1 MGGYGHAPNGFH
13 SSPGRN
19 GSTVMR
25 RPGGGVAG
33 FHDPGRGLD
42 VHRNLGGG
50 RTAIHEGPDHSRVVA
65 YGHGRG
71 FVQRPYSFHGHEYAR
86 RDFYGHGFY
95 HGGFYGRYYF
105 RGGYIN
111 PYFPRFYFG
120 VGFYGWA
127 YNPWAYPVG
136 WGWGWGGAPWYG
148 YYGPWFA
155 PYPMYAGP
163 AFWLTDYMIAASLQ
177 DAYQARMDAQA
188 EAEGFPPL
196 EAGQGLSPEV
206 KDQIAEEVKRQI
218 ALENAEA
225 QNGRTQE
232 PDPAS
237 SSIQRSLTDGIK
249 HVFIAGQNLDVVDS
263 NGNEC
268 ALSEGDALQLI
279 PGGDPNASAVNLAVM
294 ASKGGRECGRGSVV
308 SVNLPDLQEMQNH
321 MRQTIDAGMLELQKK
336 QGTGGLPPAPAS
348 ALAPPNE
355 SVLALNA
362 PPPPTDSEI
371 ASQIQ
376 QTYTSADQAEREAL
390 GGAPAPTSS
399 LSPAPV
405 YSAPVAPQGPP
416 PTVTMGQTP
425 AQVIGM
431 LGRPTNVVDLGIK
444 KIYIYPQMK
453 VTFIGDR
460 VTDVN

>member
-1 MGGYGHAPNGFH
+1 
-13 SSPGRN
+13 
-19 GSTVMR
+19 MR

-163 AFWLTDYMIAASLQ
+163 AFWLPIT
-177 DAYQARMDAQA
+177 
-188 EAEGFPPL
+188 
-196 EAGQGLSPEV
+196 
-206 KDQIAEEVKRQI
+206 
-218 ALENAEA
+218 
-225 QNGRTQE
+225 
-232 PDPAS
+232 
-237 SSIQRSLTDGIK
+237 
-249 HVFIAGQNLDVVDS
+249 
-263 NGNEC
+263 
-268 ALSEGDALQLI
+268 
-279 PGGDPNASAVNLAVM
+279 
-294 ASKGGRECGRGSVV
+294 
-308 SVNLPDLQEMQNH
+308 
-321 MRQTIDAGMLELQKK
+321 
-336 QGTGGLPPAPAS
+336 
-348 ALAPPNE
+348 
-355 SVLALNA
+355 
-362 PPPPTDSEI
+362 
-371 ASQIQ
+371 
-376 QTYTSADQAEREAL
+376 
-390 GGAPAPTSS
+390 
-399 LSPAPV
+399 
-405 YSAPVAPQGPP
+405 
-416 PTVTMGQTP
+416 
-425 AQVIGM
+425 
-431 LGRPTNVVDLGIK
+431 
-444 KIYIYPQMK
+444 
-453 VTFIGDR
+453 
-460 VTDVN
+460 

>member
-1 MGGYGHAPNGFH
+1 M
-13 SSPGRN
+13 
-19 GSTVMR
+19 
-25 RPGGGVAG
+25 
-33 FHDPGRGLD
+33 
-42 VHRNLGGG
+42 
-50 RTAIHEGPDHSRVVA
+50 
-65 YGHGRG
+65 
-71 FVQRPYSFHGHEYAR
+71 
-86 RDFYGHGFY
+86 
-95 HGGFYGRYYF
+95 
-105 RGGYIN
+105 YIN
-111 PYFPRFYFG
+111 PYFPRAYFG
-120 VGFYGWA
+120 IGFYGWA

-148 YYGPWFA
+148 YYGPWFS

-177 DAYQARMDAQA
+177 EAYQARAEAQA
-188 EAEGFPPL
+188 EAGGFPPL
-196 EAGQGLSPEV
+196 EAGGGLSPEV

-225 QNGRTQE
+225 QTGRTQE
-232 PDPAS
+232 PNAAS
-237 SSIQRSLTDGIK
+237 SSIERALTDGIK

-279 PGGDPNASAVNLAVM
+279 PGGDPNATAVNLTVLAG
-294 ASKGGRECGRGSVV
+294 KGGHECRRGSVV
-308 SVNLPDLQEMQNH
+308 AVNLPDLQEMQNH
-321 MRQTIDAGMLELQKK
+321 MRETIDAGMLELQKK

-362 PPPPTDSEI
+362 PPPPPESEV

-376 QTYTSADQAEREAL
+376 QEYSSADQAEREAL

-399 LSPAPV
+399 LSPAPPM
-405 YSAPVAPQGPP
+405 YSAPMGGAPMSAP
-416 PTVTMGQTP
+416 PTVTIGQTP
-425 AQVIGM
+425 AQVTGM
-431 LGRPTNVVDLGIK
+431 LGRPNSITDLGIK
-444 KIYIYPQMK
+444 KIYFYPQMK
-453 VTFIGDR
+453 ITFIGDR